1 MLRYSNRFSIFGIA
15 ETEPYFAWSNPN
27 KVSTNYL
34 DKFNDALRTLL
45 EKLRSEAKAGDSFR
59 KYAAGNAILPDFMT
73 LYALVQCTPNLS

>member
-1 MLRYSNRFSIFGIA
+1 MLRYSNRSSIFGTV
-15 ETEPYFAWSNPN
+15 ETDPYFVLWNTKN
-27 KVSTNYL
+27 VSTNYL